1 MGRRTGFRHCHRP
14 VRMRRV
20 ETTVTF
26 LEQLSEPI
34 FHFAPPANFRK
45 LLLTKIERPAVLFYR
60 YLYDAVGRD
69 LSWVDRK
76 KLADGELASIIAGEA
91 VEVWVLYFG
100 GQPAGFFEIDARGLP
115 VVEIVYFGLLPEYHG
130 RGLGKWFLAEA
141 IRAAWARKP
150 ERVIVETCT
159 LDGPA
164 ALPLYQKLGFTP
176 YDRRDKVME
185 ISE

>member
-1 MGRRTGFRHCHRP
+1 
-14 VRMRRV
+14 MRRV

-45 LLLTKIERPAVLFYR
+45 LLLTRVEKPSIHFYR
-60 YLYDAVGRD
+60 YLYDAVGRG

-76 KLADGELASIIAGEA
+76 KLADSELASIIGNEA
-91 VEVWVLYFG
+91 VEVWVLYLG
-100 GQPAGFFEIDARGLP
+100 GQPAGYFEIDAREHAL
-115 VVEIVYFGLLPEYHG
+115 VEIEYFGLLPEYHG

-150 ERVIVETCT
+150 QRVIVETCT

-185 ISE
+185 LLE